1 MFAEIVNDI
10 TLTVQRNFAPWK
22 RARDTALA
30 RARMNR
36 VRMKSSL
43 QHN

>member
-10 TLTVQRNFAPWK
+10 TLTVQRDFARWK

-36 VRMKSSL
+36 VRMKS
-43 QHN
+43 